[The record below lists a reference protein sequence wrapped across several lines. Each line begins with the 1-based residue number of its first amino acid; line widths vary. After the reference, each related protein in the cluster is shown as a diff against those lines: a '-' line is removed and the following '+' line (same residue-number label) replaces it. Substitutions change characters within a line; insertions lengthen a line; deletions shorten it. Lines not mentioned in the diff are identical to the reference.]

1 MPERLMFNPA
11 QYTQNGKSFALWR
24 LPHQTEVKAIV
35 AEHIHKFIPQQLTE
49 NRTGFAFVPFDIKKD
64 TSYFIE
70 GEISINPDIS
80 TKTTVTDFYL
90 FDDEITTETNIN
102 YKNNV
107 TLAVEG
113 IKNGAMKKV
122 VLARNAIWD
131 LPVDFCPLNFFNTLC
146 QKYPEAMVSLVSIKG
161 LGTWIGATPELLLS
175 VNDNKLMTVALAG
188 TRVKDSPQ
196 WGEKESEEQLW
207 VLRYIE
213 NILNEYQTTHIDIS
227 PRKHIFNG
235 ALEHLYT
242 EVTFKKDG
250 MTNTELASHLLNHLH
265 PTPAVGGLEKQTAI
279 DFIHQHE
286 AFKRCYYAGFLGE
299 VNPNTAQFYVNL
311 RCLQLLQNAIVG
323 YAGAGITEGSDPE
336 KELQETENKMNNL
349 KLILN

>member
-1 MPERLMFNPA
+1 MPERLVFNPA

-35 AEHIHKFIPQQLTE
+35 AEHAREFIPQRLKE
-49 NRTGFAFVPFDIKKD
+49 NRTGFAFVPFDIQKD

-70 GEISINPDIS
+70 GEVSINPDIS
-80 TKTTVTDFYL
+80 TTTTVTDFYF
-90 FDDEITTETNIN
+90 FDDEIKIETSIN
-102 YKNNV
+102 YKKNV
-107 TLAVEG
+107 ALAVEE
-113 IKNGAMKKV
+113 IKNGKMKKV
-122 VLARNAIWD
+122 VLARNTIWD
-131 LPVDFCPLNFFNTLC
+131 FPVDFCPLTFFDTLC

-175 VNDNKLMTVALAG
+175 VTDDLLMTVALAG
-188 TRVKDSPQ
+188 TRVQNSPQ

-213 NILNEYQTTHIDIS
+213 NILTEYQTTRVNVS
-227 PRKHIFNG
+227 PRKHIYNG

-250 MTNTELASHLLNHLH
+250 MTNTELASHLLHRLH

-279 DFIHQHE
+279 NFIHKHE
-286 AFKRCYYAGFLGE
+286 EFKRSYYAGFLGE
-299 VNPNTAQFYVNL
+299 VTTNNAQLYVNL
-311 RCLQLLQNAIVG
+311 RCMQMLQNAVVG

-336 KELQETENKMNNL
+336 KEFQETENKMNNL

>member
-1 MPERLMFNPA
+1 MPERLVFNPA
-11 QYTQNGKSFALWR
+11 QCTQDGKSFALWR
-24 LPHQTEVKAIV
+24 LPHQTDVKVVIT
-35 AEHIHKFIPQQLTE
+35 ENIQKFLPKLLAE
-49 NRTGFAFVPFDIKKD
+49 NRTGFAFVPFDIQKD

-70 GEISINPDIS
+70 GTINSNPDIG
-80 TKTTVTDFYL
+80 TKTTVNDFYL

-107 TLAVEG
+107 TLAVEE
-113 IKNGAMKKV
+113 IKNGIMKKV
-122 VLARNAIWD
+122 VLARNSIWD
-131 LPVDFCPLNFFNTLC
+131 LPVDFCPLTFFNTLC

-175 VNDNKLMTVALAG
+175 VTDDLLMTVALAG
-188 TRVKDSPQ
+188 TRVKNSPQ

-213 NILNEYQTTHIDIS
+213 NILTEYQTTRVNVS

-250 MTNTELASHLLNHLH
+250 MTNTELASHLLHRLH

-279 DFIHQHE
+279 DFIHKHE
-286 AFKRCYYAGFLGE
+286 AFKRSYYAGFLGE
-299 VNPNTAQFYVNL
+299 MNPNKALFYVNL
-311 RCLQLLQNAIVG
+311 RCMQLLQNTIIG